1 MATFGG
7 PRPQTIWYQ
16 VYQWSTWNDVSTFS
30 YDIDNS
36 ASAPSFSRILY
47 IFAVGNSSVWI
58 ELDDF
63 TSNTAN
69 RTGVPLTWTYEVDVT
84 NLVAKFKKDTFTGA
98 DNSTIY
104 NRFNGVDG
112 IRYNRRKR

>member
-1 MATFGG
+1 MFVG
-7 PRPQTIWYQ
+7 PRPQTSWYQ

-30 YDIDNS
+30 YDLDNS

-63 TSNTAN
+63 TSDTAN

-84 NLVAKFKKDTFTGA
+84 NLVAKFKKGTFTGA
-98 DNSTIY
+98 DNDTIY
-104 NRFNGVDG
+104 NRFNGVNG
-112 IRYNRRKR
+112 RINF